1 MSIYNKPSREM
12 LLEAI
17 NKQNNTNLTWNQI
30 ASGYP
35 EIIQSEG
42 AERNTRV
49 LLYGLNGQGY
59 KGTVNIE
66 YDRIDMPTLFRGL
79 VPVVITNPKD
89 KLSDLLPFLN
99 EKYGLS
105 LIADDIVDQ
114 SVKDLGDSWLL
125 DVAIKPGCLA
135 WQGGFTLRFA
145 KFIPDL
151 KDIIA
156 DVDLSVI
163 IAPYSVGPKP
173 HAEYVAYGY
182 DWSELSTSFTKDWA
196 INRLLTIDDVNALNE
211 VVPLKFAFTTGAAA
225 QPGEI
230 ALFGAKFKGVTAVTP
245 NSKYDDAYQRVAT
258 LELDPDSNYTGS
270 LILHFQPV

>member
-1 MSIYNKPSREM
+1 M

-17 NKQNNTNLTWNQI
+17 NKQNNTALTWNQI

-35 EIIQSEG
+35 EVIQSEG

-59 KGTVNIE
+59 KGSVSIE
-66 YDRIDMPTLFRGL
+66 YDRIDMPTLFRNL
-79 VPVVITNPKD
+79 VPVIITNPKD

-145 KFIPDL
+145 KFIPNL
-151 KDIIA
+151 KDVVT

-163 IAPYSVGPKP
+163 IAPYTVDVKP

-182 DWSELSTSFTKDWA
+182 DWSELSKSFVTDWA
-196 INRLLTIDDVNALNE
+196 FNRVLTAADVDALNE
-211 VVPLKFAFTTGAAA
+211 VVPLKFAFVNGATA
-225 QPGEI
+225 QPGQI
-230 ALFGAKFKGVTAVTP
+230 ALSGARFKGVTAVTP
-245 NSKYDDAYQRVAT
+245 NSKYDEDFERVAT
-258 LELDPDSNYTGS
+258 IDLAADSNYSGS